1 MKRGEAFPRSFTTNL
16 RQSNTFHRETEGRER
31 GVSVSAEG
39 GSGVCSPWWQREEV
53 RDAYLEEV
61 GGGGMLADEERMFLS
76 YGRPAMTGFAIPWD
90 SEVLVL

>member
-1 MKRGEAFPRSFTTNL
+1 MVAG
-16 RQSNTFHRETEGRER
+16 
-31 GVSVSAEG
+31 
-39 GSGVCSPWWQREEV
+39 V

-76 YGRPAMTGFAIPWD
+76 YGRPAMAGFAIPGD

>member
-1 MKRGEAFPRSFTTNL
+1 M
-16 RQSNTFHRETEGRER
+16 
-31 GVSVSAEG
+31 
-39 GSGVCSPWWQREEV
+39 SPWWQRERG

-76 YGRPAMTGFAIPWD
+76 YGRPAMAGFAIPGD

>member
-1 MKRGEAFPRSFTTNL
+1 M
-16 RQSNTFHRETEGRER
+16 
-31 GVSVSAEG
+31 SVSL
-39 GSGVCSPWWQREEV
+39 QRGKVVTMVAGV

-76 YGRPAMTGFAIPWD
+76 YGRPAMAGFAIPGD